1 MRVEGEAMSE
11 YFEQAAI
18 VWDNDPNRVQMAK
31 TIADAMI
38 LALHPRGTEL
48 VMDYGTGTGL
58 VALQL
63 QQYVRRIVAVD
74 SSPKML
80 AVLRQKLAAEGTTII
95 EPRQWSVGEDIGLLP
110 RFDCIVSSMTLHHV
124 RDTILAAHTFHSLL
138 LPGGRIAIADL
149 DAENGEFHEKPGIA
163 EHDGFD
169 RKQLEQVFSDAGF
182 VDIRFAEAATI
193 AKPSSQT
200 GIDRNFSIFLLT
212 AIRQ

>member
-1 MRVEGEAMSE
+1 MSE

-38 LALHPRGTEL
+38 RALHPRGTEI

-63 QQYVRRIVAVD
+63 QKHVGRIIAVD

-80 AVLRQKLAAEGTTII
+80 AVLGQKLTAEGITNI
-95 EPRQWSVGEDIGLLP
+95 EPREWSVGEDTGVLP

-124 RDTILAAHTFHSLL
+124 RDTVAAARTFHSLL

-169 RKQLEQVFSDAGF
+169 RKQLKQVFSRAGF

-193 AKPSSQT
+193 TKPSSRT
-200 GIDRNFSIFLLT
+200 GTSRNFSIFLFT
-212 AIRQ
+212 ATRE

>member
-1 MRVEGEAMSE
+1 MSE

-18 VWDNDPNRVQMAK
+18 VWDTDPNRVQMAK

-38 LALHPRGTEL
+38 HALHPRGTEI
-48 VMDYGTGTGL
+48 VMDFGTGTGL

-63 QQYVRRIVAVD
+63 QKHVGRIIAVD

-80 AVLRQKLAAEGTTII
+80 AVLRQKLAAEGITTI
-95 EPRQWSVGEDIGLLP
+95 EPREWSVGEDTGDLP
-110 RFDCIVSSMTLHHV
+110 QFDCIVSSMTLHHV
-124 RDTILAAHTFHSLL
+124 RDTILAARTFHSLL

-169 RKQLEQVFSDAGF
+169 RMQLERVFSRAGF
-182 VDIRFAEAATI
+182 ADIRFAEAATI
-193 AKPSSQT
+193 AKPSSRT
-200 GIDRNFSIFLLT
+200 GIGRNFLIFLLT
-212 AIRQ
+212 ATRE

>member
-1 MRVEGEAMSE
+1 MSE

-18 VWDNDPNRVQMAK
+18 VWDKDPNRVQMAK

-38 LALHPRGTEL
+38 HALHFQGTEII
-48 VMDYGTGTGL
+48 MDYGTGTGL
-58 VALQL
+58 VALQCR
-63 QQYVRRIVAVD
+63 QHVRHIVAVD

-80 AVLRQKLAAEGTTII
+80 AVLNEKLAVEGITNI
-95 EPRQWSVGEDIGLLP
+95 EPREWSVGEDTSVLP

-124 RDTILAAHTFHSLL
+124 RDTIFAARTFHSLL
-138 LPGGRIAIADL
+138 VPGGRIAIADL

-169 RKQLEQVFSDAGF
+169 RKQLERIFSRAGF

-193 AKPSSQT
+193 AKPSSRT
-200 GIDRNFSIFLLT
+200 GKIRNFPIFLLT
-212 AIRQ
+212 ATRA